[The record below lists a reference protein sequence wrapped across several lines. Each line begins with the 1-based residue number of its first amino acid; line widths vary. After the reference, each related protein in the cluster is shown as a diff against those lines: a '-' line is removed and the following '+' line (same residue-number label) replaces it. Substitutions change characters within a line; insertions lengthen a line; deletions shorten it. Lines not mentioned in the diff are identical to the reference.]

1 MGEKKHLMNQ
11 IENKY
16 FKSETE
22 TRAKKR
28 KNLGYS
34 LVELVVVVLIIA
46 ILAVSLAPQVFKW
59 VEHSRN
65 ATDEQT
71 KNTLLEY
78 CGFALTDEVAFK
90 LVSTEEYEIHIVKDS
105 YGFTT
110 YKYQDRNG
118 VHIGAAN
125 VHPENDAYWAKLLE
139 CIGIPDYETFEQE
152 IKIES
157 QPEAGEVISIDIY
170 IYRGGYTY
178 GYLHGIDN
186 EMVGIQDS

>member
-1 MGEKKHLMNQ
+1 MGDKKNSLNFIKKEPVVLRNKKEQ
-11 IENKY
+11 EN
-16 FKSETE
+16 
-22 TRAKKR
+22 
-28 KNLGYS
+28 NLGYS

-46 ILAVSLAPQVFKW
+46 ILSVSLAPQVFKW
-59 VEHSRN
+59 IEHSRN

-78 CGFALTDEVAFK
+78 CGFALTDEAAFQM
-90 LVSTEEYEIHIVKDS
+90 VSTEEYELHIIKDS

-139 CIGIPDYETFEQE
+139 CIGISSYEVFEQE
-152 IKIES
+152 IGIES
-157 QPEAGEVISIDIY
+157 QPEDGEVISIDIY

-178 GYLHGIDN
+178 GYLHGIEN
-186 EMVGIQDS
+186 ETVGIHNS